1 MLPKLSAYRRD
12 FHKTKYISFMIKD
25 DELLERYNK
34 ILEKISNSIKTEFD
48 SEPLYNEKY
57 L

>member
-1 MLPKLSAYRRD
+1 
-12 FHKTKYISFMIKD
+12 MIKD

-34 ILEKISNSIKTEFD
+34 ILEKISNSIKRELD

>member
-1 MLPKLSAYRRD
+1 
-12 FHKTKYISFMIKD
+12 MIKD

-34 ILEKISNSIKTEFD
+34 ILEKISNSIKRELD
-48 SEPLYNEKY
+48 SEPLYNKKY

>member
-1 MLPKLSAYRRD
+1 
-12 FHKTKYISFMIKD
+12 MIKD

-34 ILEKISNSIKTEFD
+34 ILEKISNSIKGELD
-48 SEPLYNEKY
+48 SEPLYNKKY

>member
-1 MLPKLSAYRRD
+1 
-12 FHKTKYISFMIKD
+12 MIKD

-34 ILEKISNSIKTEFD
+34 ILEKISNSIKEELD
-48 SEPLYNEKY
+48 SEPLYNKKY

>member
-1 MLPKLSAYRRD
+1 
-12 FHKTKYISFMIKD
+12 MIKG

-34 ILEKISNSIKTEFD
+34 ILEKISNSIKREFD

>member
-1 MLPKLSAYRRD
+1 
-12 FHKTKYISFMIKD
+12 MIKD

-34 ILEKISNSIKTEFD
+34 VLEKISNSIKRELD
-48 SEPLYNEKY
+48 SEPLYNKKY

>member
-1 MLPKLSAYRRD
+1 
-12 FHKTKYISFMIKD
+12 MIKD